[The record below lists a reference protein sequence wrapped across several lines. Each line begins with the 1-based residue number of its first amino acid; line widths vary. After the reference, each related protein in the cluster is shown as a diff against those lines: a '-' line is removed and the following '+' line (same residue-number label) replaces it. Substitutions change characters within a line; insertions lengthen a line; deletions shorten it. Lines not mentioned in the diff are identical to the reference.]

1 MTYQQWALIADVYT
15 PMIAL
20 ACLISILR
28 VMLKSS
34 MQQGLIRLGLVIL
47 STIFIY
53 TMMFIDNILHIWPAF
68 GLDYS
73 THTAIALVFVAYFIV
88 YKSRLM
94 HLMVISMFSYALIMV
109 HQHYH
114 TVADI
119 LTTTVFILPALLL
132 IQSHKFTKC

>member
-94 HLMVISMFSYALIMV
+94 HLIVISMFSYALIMV

-119 LTTTVFILPALLL
+119 LTTTVFILPVLLL

>member
-1 MTYQQWALIADVYT
+1 MTYQQWALIADIYT
-15 PMIAL
+15 PVIAL
-20 ACLISILR
+20 VCFISILR
-28 VMLKSS
+28 VMLKGS

-68 GLDYS
+68 ALDYS

-94 HLMVISMFSYALIMV
+94 HLIVISMFSYALIMV

-119 LTTTVFILPALLL
+119 LTTTVFILPVLLL
-132 IQSHKFTKC
+132 IQSRKFTKC

>member
-1 MTYQQWALIADVYT
+1 MTYQQWALIADIYT
-15 PMIAL
+15 PVIAL
-20 ACLISILR
+20 VCFISILR
-28 VMLKSS
+28 LMLKGS

-94 HLMVISMFSYALIMV
+94 YLMLISMFSYALIMV

-119 LTTTVFILPALLL
+119 LTTTVFILPVLLL
-132 IQSHKFTKC
+132 IQSRKFTKC

>member
-20 ACLISILR
+20 ACFISILR
-28 VMLKSS
+28 VMLKGS

-94 HLMVISMFSYALIMV
+94 YLMLISMFSYALIMV
-109 HQHYH
+109 HLHYH

-119 LTTTVFILPALLL
+119 LTTTVFILPVLL
-132 IQSHKFTKC
+132 IIQSRKFTKC

>member
-20 ACLISILR
+20 ACFISILR
-28 VMLKSS
+28 VMMKGS
-34 MQQGLIRLGLVIL
+34 MQQGLIRLVLVIL

-94 HLMVISMFSYALIMV
+94 YLMLISMFSYALIMV

-119 LTTTVFILPALLL
+119 LTTTVFILPVLL
-132 IQSHKFTKC
+132 IIQSRKFTKC

>member
-15 PMIAL
+15 PMIAM
-20 ACLISILR
+20 ACFISILR
-28 VMLKSS
+28 VMLKGS
-34 MQQGLIRLGLVIL
+34 MQQGLTRLGLVIL

-119 LTTTVFILPALLL
+119 LTTTVFILPVLLL
-132 IQSHKFTKC
+132 IQSRKSTKC

>member
-1 MTYQQWALIADVYT
+1 MTYQQWALIADIYT
-15 PMIAL
+15 PVIAL
-20 ACLISILR
+20 VCFISILR
-28 VMLKSS
+28 VMLKGS

-119 LTTTVFILPALLL
+119 LTTTVFILPVLLL
-132 IQSHKFTKC
+132 IQSRKFTKC

>member
-20 ACLISILR
+20 ACFISILR
-28 VMLKSS
+28 LMLKGS

-94 HLMVISMFSYALIMV
+94 YLMLISMFSYALIMV

-119 LTTTVFILPALLL
+119 LTTTVFILPVLL
-132 IQSHKFTKC
+132 IIQSRKFANC

>member
-1 MTYQQWALIADVYT
+1 MTYQQWALIADIYT
-15 PMIAL
+15 PVIAL
-20 ACLISILR
+20 VCFISILR
-28 VMLKSS
+28 VMLKGS
-34 MQQGLIRLGLVIL
+34 MQQGLMRLVLVIL

-94 HLMVISMFSYALIMV
+94 HLIVISMFSYALIMV

-119 LTTTVFILPALLL
+119 LTTTVFILPVLLL
-132 IQSHKFTKC
+132 IQSRKFTKC

>member
-1 MTYQQWALIADVYT
+1 MTYQQWAFIADVYT

-20 ACLISILR
+20 ACFISILR
-28 VMLKSS
+28 VMMKGNV
-34 MQQGLIRLGLVIL
+34 QQGFIRLGLVVL
-47 STIFIY
+47 STLFIY
-53 TMMFIDNILHIWPAF
+53 GVMFLDNVLHIWPAF

-119 LTTTVFILPALLL
+119 LTTLVFILPALLL